1 MFPHPYLHT
10 QLCEEILGA
19 VPSSYFIALSCYTK
33 QIMFSLPTEDHA
45 NVALLSDA
53 FCWSVWAS
61 MVSQLQSE
69 EWL

>member
-1 MFPHPYLHT
+1 MLT
-10 QLCEEILGA
+10 
-19 VPSSYFIALSCYTK
+19 
-33 QIMFSLPTEDHA
+33 LPTEDHA

-53 FCWSVWAS
+53 FGWSVWAS